1 MFDSCSR
8 IKKERKVTKKM
19 KSKIIQYFKAEINTI
34 VFNDEMNYNT
44 TEYILGKIEEKFG
57 EVYTDKFISELSYAI
72 ERVSNK
78 TEDFSYSEL
87 EWDMIRAIDD
97 AEKFETIHFYDPYI
111 PSELNEDLAAGK
123 FTK

>member
-1 MFDSCSR
+1 
-8 IKKERKVTKKM
+8 M
-19 KSKIIQYFKAEINTI
+19 KSKILQESRAEINTI

-57 EVYTDKFISELSYAI
+57 EVYTDEFIAELSYAI

-97 AEKFETIHFYDPYI
+97 AEKFETIYFYDPYI
-111 PSELNEDLAAGK
+111 PSELNENLAAGK
-123 FTK
+123 YTK

>member
-1 MFDSCSR
+1 
-8 IKKERKVTKKM
+8 M